1 MTSPSKPHASSSEAS
16 LTGSSL
22 MTCWMPCVSSTSDA
36 LSTRAIVL
44 DKRTPHRREHNCYEC
59 YVMEGFRTCGVDSIS
74 LLTHRRF
81 HVTAWS
87 ALLSP
92 VAAATGEKKVHSPA
106 FSIGHRPASV
116 SVWMRQVQPAQ
127 CGRQQNELG
136 DEQERPSRPAGF
148 APALPPPLLLP
159 SRCCCCLPPLCLT
172 PAGLVPAVC
181 LFCCLA

>member
-1 MTSPSKPHASSSEAS
+1 
-16 LTGSSL
+16 
-22 MTCWMPCVSSTSDA
+22 
-36 LSTRAIVL
+36 
-44 DKRTPHRREHNCYEC
+44 
-59 YVMEGFRTCGVDSIS
+59 MEGFRTCGVDSIS

-136 DEQERPSRPAGF
+136 DEQERSSRPAGF
-148 APALPPPLLLP
+148 APAALLPPLLLL
-159 SRCCCCLPPLCLT
+159 SRCWRCLPALCLT

-181 LFCCLA
+181 LFCCLV